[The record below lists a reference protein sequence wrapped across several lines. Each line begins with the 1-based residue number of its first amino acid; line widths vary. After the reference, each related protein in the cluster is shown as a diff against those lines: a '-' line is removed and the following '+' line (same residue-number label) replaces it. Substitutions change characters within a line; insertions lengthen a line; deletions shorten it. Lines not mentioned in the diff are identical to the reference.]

1 MGEDMTY
8 GKGERFSPG
17 MMGAA
22 VLAAVLSVAA
32 CSSTTLE
39 DVPVAEGRSGGPTDT
54 GTFPNLNIP
63 QQAATTQFTDEER
76 DAKLAQ
82 LRAKQQTQSPGSTP
96 VESPEARRKRLQL
109 LQDEQA
115 DTLKVIEGQ

>member
-8 GKGERFSPG
+8 GKGEGFFPG
-17 MMGAA
+17 IGAA
-22 VLAAVLSVAA
+22 ALAAALAVAA
-32 CSSTTLE
+32 CSNTTNE
-39 DVPVAEGRSGGPTDT
+39 DVPVAAGRSGGPVDT

-76 DAKLAQ
+76 DAKLAE
-82 LRAKQQTQSPGSTP
+82 LRARQQTQDPGAAP
-96 VESPEARRKRLQL
+96 VESAEARRKRLQV

-115 DTLKVIEGQ
+115 DTLKVIEGE